1 MSDPVRIKAA
11 FAPLRDAMRDFA
23 EGPVRVALD
32 GLLLPDATLH
42 LCHPF
47 ADRTGPD
54 GMWSVYAPLLA
65 ALPDLERRDMIVMA
79 GRDGEGALW
88 LGTCGEYMGTFIAP
102 WLDVPPTGHLAALR
116 FHEFFRFD
124 GDRVAEVQLLW
135 DIPGLMR
142 QAGVWPLAPGLGREM
157 TAPAPA
163 TQNGLAVA
171 GDGAAALRIVTD
183 MLIAM
188 VRHPAEGGPEVMDLP
203 RYWHPR
209 FNWYGPSGIGTARGI
224 SGFRNWHQI
233 PFLQAMP
240 DRGKSRKG
248 TKSHLFA
255 EGDYVAVTGWPNMRL
270 TLSHD
275 GWLGLPP
282 TGQSL
287 TLRSLDFWRVE
298 DGLIR
303 ENWVLIDLLHV
314 YAQVGIDVFDRL
326 RMFNKSRHLGAIPQ
340 LTEALT

>member
-1 MSDPVRIKAA
+1 MSDPARIKAA

-23 EGPVRVALD
+23 EGPVRAALD
-32 GLLLPDATLH
+32 ELLSPDATLH

-47 ADRTGPD
+47 GDLNGPD
-54 GMWSVYAPLLA
+54 DLWSAYAPLLA

-79 GRDGEGALW
+79 GRDGDGAQW
-88 LGTCGEYMGTFIAP
+88 LGTCGEYMGTFVAP
-102 WLDVPPTGHLAALR
+102 WLDIPPTGHLAALR
-116 FHEFFRFD
+116 FHEFFRFE
-124 GDRVAEVQLLW
+124 GNRVAEVQLLW
-135 DIPGLMR
+135 DIPGMMR
-142 QAGVWPLAPGLGREM
+142 QAGVWPLVPGLGREM

-163 TQNGLAVA
+163 TQDGLTVA
-171 GDGAAALRIVTD
+171 GDGAAALQIVTE
-183 MLIAM
+183 MLTAM

-224 SGFRNWHQI
+224 SAFRNWHQI

-240 DRGKSRKG
+240 DRGKSHEG
-248 TKSHLFA
+248 TQSHLFA
-255 EGDYVAVTGWPNMRL
+255 EANYVAVTGWPNMRL

-287 TLRSLDFWRVE
+287 TLQSLDFWRVE
-298 DGLIR
+298 NGLIR

-326 RMFNKSRHLGAIPQ
+326 RMFNKSRHLGASPQ